1 MEKNNE
7 LTPFEGKGIR
17 KVWHDE
23 QWYFSVVD
31 VIQVLT
37 DSKNPNRYWTDLKR
51 RTEKES
57 GQSYAYCVSMKLAG
71 TDGRKRLTDCANT
84 EGIFRIIMSVPSPK
98 AEPLRL
104 WLAQVGAERIEETEN
119 PELAFDRAREIYKAK
134 GYPDDWIGY
143 REKSILIR
151 KELTDEWQKRGIK
164 ESIEYKILTAEIAKA
179 TFGVTPSEHGELK
192 GLKKQNLRDHMTN
205 LELIFSALGEEI
217 ARTESIKVNA
227 QGFGENRES
236 AIKGGMIASEALERV
251 ELRTGEKVVSTKNY
265 LHLGNGDKPNEIPEG
280 DQPVI

>member
-57 GQSYAYCVSMKLAG
+57 GQSYAYCVSMKLSG

-280 DQPVI
+280 DPPVI